1 MKLWRTVQDAT
12 NKDTQAKLLATL
24 ISHLSYTYTASADD
38 DAMPHGGLRPAA
50 DRTKASGESDFHL
63 VHPIYL
69 FYTRVLTT
77 LSLILVCS
85 ALSISNSYYFL
96 FTLLHP
102 ANTPSNA
109 GTEADH

>member
-24 ISHLSYTYTASADD
+24 ISHLSYTTSADD

-63 VHPIYL
+63 Y
-69 FYTRVLTT
+69 
-77 LSLILVCS
+77 
-85 ALSISNSYYFL
+85 
-96 FTLLHP
+96 
-102 ANTPSNA
+102 
-109 GTEADH
+109 